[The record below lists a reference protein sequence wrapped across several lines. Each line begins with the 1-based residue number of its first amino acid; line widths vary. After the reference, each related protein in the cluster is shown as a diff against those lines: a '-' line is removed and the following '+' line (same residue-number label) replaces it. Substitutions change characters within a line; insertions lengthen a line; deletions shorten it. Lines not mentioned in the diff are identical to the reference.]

1 MIILLI
7 IIISI
12 SINFKSLSA
21 DEKIFADSH
30 GPISIMGDHVHK
42 QNEYMFSYRFMKM
55 DMKSIFQGNNK
66 ISKVHSMSSPN
77 GASDSSGTYMNA
89 PNSMSMDMHMFGA
102 MYAPSD
108 YLTLMLMGSYHN
120 KEMTLQRMPM
130 AGGKKFD
137 VNSSG
142 FGDIRLTFLSKIQDK
157 KKWKNH
163 VGLGVSIPTGSI
175 NNRDVTPMSSDARL
189 GYAMQNGTGTYDTF
203 LLLNNLNEFGKLKVG
218 EQFLF
223 KLPVSGKNNNGY
235 KYGEDIGLNLWVS
248 YRFFQYL
255 SGSLK
260 INYQYKGEMK
270 GFDNEMNKRM
280 SPAMDSKNQGFNKV
294 NLGLGF
300 NFINNNNY
308 FENNRLAVELLI
320 PIYRD
325 YKGIQMADSF
335 SFVLG
340 WQY

>member
-1 MIILLI
+1 M
-7 IIISI
+7 
-12 SINFKSLSA
+12 
-21 DEKIFADSH
+21 
-30 GPISIMGDHVHK
+30 
-42 QNEYMFSYRFMKM
+42 
-55 DMKSIFQGNNK
+55 
-66 ISKVHSMSSPN
+66 
-77 GASDSSGTYMNA
+77 
-89 PNSMSMDMHMFGA
+89 
-102 MYAPSD
+102 
-108 YLTLMLMGSYHN
+108 
-120 KEMTLQRMPM
+120 
-130 AGGKKFD
+130 
-137 VNSSG
+137 
-142 FGDIRLTFLSKIQDK
+142 RLTFLSKIQDK

-203 LLLNNLNEFGKLKVG
+203 LLLNNLNEFGKFKVG

-223 KLPVSGKNNNGY
+223 KLPVSGKNDNGY
-235 KYGEDIGLNLWVS
+235 KYGEDIILNLWVS

-270 GFDNEMNKRM
+270 GFDNQMNKRM
-280 SPAMDSKNQGFNKV
+280 SSAMDPKNIGFNKV
-294 NLGLGF
+294 NLGIGF

-308 FENNRLAVELLI
+308 FKNNRLAMEVMI
-320 PIYRD
+320 PLYRD

-335 SFVLG
+335 SFMLG

>member
-7 IIISI
+7 ITISI
-12 SINFKSLSA
+12 SFKNLSA
-21 DEKIFADSH
+21 HEKIIADSH

-55 DMKSIFQGNNK
+55 NMKNLFQGNNK
-66 ISKVHSMSSPN
+66 ISKAHSMSSPN

-89 PNSMSMDMHMFGA
+89 PDSMSMDMHMFGA

-108 YLTLMLMGSYHN
+108 HLTLMLMGSYHN
-120 KEMTLQRMPM
+120 KEMTIQRMPM
-130 AGGKKFD
+130 AGGRKFD

-142 FGDIRLTFLSKIQDK
+142 FGDMRLTFLSKIKDS

-163 VGLGVSIPTGSI
+163 VGLGISIPTGGI
-175 NNRDVTPMSSDARL
+175 NKRDVTPMSSDARL

-203 LLLNNLNEFGKLKVG
+203 LLLNNLNKLGKFKIG
-218 EQFLF
+218 EQFFF
-223 KLPVSGKNNNGY
+223 KLPVSGKNEYGY
-235 KYGEDIGLNLWVS
+235 KYGKDIGLNLWVS

-255 SGSLK
+255 SGSFK
-260 INYQYKGEMK
+260 INYQYKGEME
-270 GFDNEMNKRM
+270 GFDNQMNKRM

-294 NLGLGF
+294 NLGVGL
-300 NFINNNNY
+300 NFVNNNNY
-308 FENNRLAVELLI
+308 FKNNRLAVELLI

>member
-7 IIISI
+7 IIFGIS
-12 SINFKSLSA
+12 FKNLSA
-21 DEKIFADSH
+21 HEKIIADSH

-55 DMKSIFQGNNK
+55 NMKNLFQGNNK
-66 ISKVHSMSSPN
+66 ISKAHSMSSPN

-89 PNSMSMDMHMFGA
+89 PDSMSMDMHMFGA

-108 YLTLMLMGSYHN
+108 HLTLMLMGSYHN
-120 KEMTLQRMPM
+120 KEMTIQRMPM
-130 AGGKKFD
+130 AGGRKFD

-142 FGDIRLTFLSKIQDK
+142 FGDMRLTFLSKIKDSKQ
-157 KKWKNH
+157 WNNH
-163 VGLGVSIPTGSI
+163 VGLGMSIPTGGI
-175 NNRDVTPMSSDARL
+175 NKRDVTPMSSDARL
-189 GYAMQNGTGTYDTF
+189 GYAMQNGTGTYDIF
-203 LLLNNLNEFGKLKVG
+203 LLLNNLNKFGKFKIG
-218 EQFLF
+218 EQFFF
-223 KLPVSGKNNNGY
+223 KLPVSGKNEYGY
-235 KYGEDIGLNLWVS
+235 KYGKDIGLNLWVS
-248 YRFFQYL
+248 YGFFQYL

-260 INYQYKGEMK
+260 INYQYKGEME

-294 NLGLGF
+294 NLGVGL
-300 NFINNNNY
+300 NFVNNNNY
-308 FENNRLAVELLI
+308 FKDNRLAVELLM
-320 PIYRD
+320 PVYRD

>member
-1 MIILLI
+1 MIIILI
-7 IIISI
+7 IIF
-12 SINFKSLSA
+12 SINFKNLSA
-21 DEKIFADSH
+21 HEKILADSH

-42 QNEYMFSYRFMKM
+42 KNEYMFSYRLMKM
-55 DMKSIFQGNNK
+55 EMKNLFQGNNK
-66 ISKVHSMSSPN
+66 ISKVNAMSSPN
-77 GASDSSGTYMNA
+77 GASNSSGTYMNA
-89 PNSMSMDMHMFGA
+89 PDSMSMEMHMFGA

-108 YLTLMLMGSYHN
+108 YITLMLMGSYHN
-120 KEMTLQRMPM
+120 KEMTIQRMPM
-130 AGGKKFD
+130 AGGRKFD

-142 FGDIRLTFLSKIQDK
+142 FGDMRLTFLSKIQDTQ
-157 KKWKNH
+157 KWKNH
-163 VGLGVSIPTGSI
+163 VGFGMSIPTGDI
-175 NNRDVTPMSSDARL
+175 NKRDVTPMSSDARL
-189 GYAMQNGTGTYDTF
+189 GYAMQNGTGTYDAFF
-203 LLLNNLNEFGKLKVG
+203 LINNLNEIGKFKVG
-218 EQFLF
+218 EQFFF
-223 KLPVSGKNNNGY
+223 KLPVSGKNDYGY
-235 KYGEDIGLNLWVS
+235 KYGKDFGLNLWVS

-260 INYQYKGEMK
+260 INYQYKGEME

-280 SPAMDSKNQGFNKV
+280 SAAMDSKNQGFNKV

-300 NFINNNNY
+300 NFVNNSDY
-308 FENNRLAVELLI
+308 FKNNRIALELLV

>member
-12 SINFKSLSA
+12 SFKNLSA
-21 DEKIFADSH
+21 HEKIIADSH

-55 DMKSIFQGNNK
+55 NMKNLFQGNNK
-66 ISKVHSMSSPN
+66 ISKATSMSSPN

-89 PNSMSMDMHMFGA
+89 PDSMSMDMHMFGA
-102 MYAPSD
+102 MYAPSNH
-108 YLTLMLMGSYHN
+108 LTLMLMGSYHN
-120 KEMTLQRMPM
+120 KEMTIQRMPM
-130 AGGKKFD
+130 AGGRKFD

-142 FGDIRLTFLSKIQDK
+142 LGDMRLTFLSKIKDS
-157 KKWKNH
+157 KKWRNH
-163 VGLGVSIPTGSI
+163 VGLGISIPTGGI
-175 NNRDVTPMSSDARL
+175 NKRDVTPMSSDARL

-203 LLLNNLNEFGKLKVG
+203 LLLNNLNKIGKFKIG
-218 EQFLF
+218 EQFFF
-223 KLPVSGKNNNGY
+223 KLPVSGKNEYGY
-235 KYGEDIGLNLWVS
+235 KYGKDISLNLWVS

-255 SGSLK
+255 SGSFK
-260 INYQYKGEMK
+260 INYQYKGEME

-280 SPAMDSKNQGFNKV
+280 SPAMDSKNQGFNKI
-294 NLGLGF
+294 NLGVGL
-300 NFINNNNY
+300 NFVNNNNY
-308 FENNRLAVELLI
+308 FKNNRLAVELLI

-335 SFVLG
+335 SFLLG

>member
-12 SINFKSLSA
+12 SFKNLSA
-21 DEKIFADSH
+21 HEKIIADSH

-55 DMKSIFQGNNK
+55 NMKNLFQGNNK
-66 ISKVHSMSSPN
+66 ISKATSMSSPN

-89 PNSMSMDMHMFGA
+89 PDSMSMDMHMFGA

-108 YLTLMLMGSYHN
+108 HFTLMLMGSYHN
-120 KEMTLQRMPM
+120 KEMTIQRMPM
-130 AGGKKFD
+130 AGGRKFD

-142 FGDIRLTFLSKIQDK
+142 FGDIRLTFLLKIQDS

-163 VGLGVSIPTGSI
+163 IGLGMSIPTGDI
-175 NNRDVTPMSSDARL
+175 NERDVTPMSSDARL
-189 GYAMQNGTGTYDTF
+189 GYAMQNGTGTYDGFF
-203 LLLNNLNEFGKLKVG
+203 LINNLNEFGKLKIG
-218 EQFLF
+218 EQFFF
-223 KLPVSGKNNNGY
+223 KLPVSGKNDNGY
-235 KYGEDIGLNLWVS
+235 KYGKDIGLNLWVS
-248 YRFFQYL
+248 YGFSQYL
-255 SGSLK
+255 SGSLR
-260 INYQYKGEMK
+260 INYLHKAEMK
-270 GFDNEMNKRM
+270 GSDNEMNKRM
-280 SPAMDSKNQGFNKV
+280 SPAMDSENQGFSKV

-300 NFINNNNY
+300 NFVNNSSY
-308 FENNRLAVELLI
+308 LKNNRIALELVV
-320 PIYRD
+320 PIYMD
-325 YKGIQMADSF
+325 YTGIQMADSF

>member
-1 MIILLI
+1 
-7 IIISI
+7 
-12 SINFKSLSA
+12 
-21 DEKIFADSH
+21 
-30 GPISIMGDHVHK
+30 
-42 QNEYMFSYRFMKM
+42 
-55 DMKSIFQGNNK
+55 
-66 ISKVHSMSSPN
+66 
-77 GASDSSGTYMNA
+77 MNLENLKLE
-89 PNSMSMDMHMFGA
+89 NSFC
-102 MYAPSD
+102 
-108 YLTLMLMGSYHN
+108 
-120 KEMTLQRMPM
+120 
-130 AGGKKFD
+130 
-137 VNSSG
+137 
-142 FGDIRLTFLSKIQDK
+142 
-157 KKWKNH
+157 
-163 VGLGVSIPTGSI
+163 
-175 NNRDVTPMSSDARL
+175 
-189 GYAMQNGTGTYDTF
+189 
-203 LLLNNLNEFGKLKVG
+203 
-218 EQFLF
+218 F
-223 KLPVSGKNNNGY
+223 KLPVSGKNDNGY

-280 SPAMDSKNQGFNKV
+280 SPAMDSKNHGFNKV

-308 FENNRLAVELLI
+308 FKNNRIAVEFLI